1 MCVERRNNVKH
12 PRHILVSADCNET
25 LLFLFRA
32 YVLTV
37 SYILTLFVH
46 RRLTYPGNT
55 NNTTCLFIMST
66 RLGRVS
72 KDDEFQFFMFVVVSL
87 LLRSDEA
94 GSFPNFFLPFFYV
107 THVFFLPSSSFFSD
121 GVFCF
126 VSIFRYHPS
135 PSFSHKII
143 ELCRCC

>member
-94 GSFPNFFLPFFYV
+94 GSFPNFFLPFFML
-107 THVFFLPSSSFFSD
+107 HMCFSSLPLAFSLMAFFVLFLFFATIHHLLSL
-121 GVFCF
+121 
-126 VSIFRYHPS
+126 IR
-135 PSFSHKII
+135 
-143 ELCRCC
+143 L